1 MNICEFIKTSVIK
14 GAIFDMDGT
23 LTDSMKRWSEIYSV
37 LSDYLKTELPQGFMM
52 QVNHIPMRGRVKEI
66 VAEFSPDFDEDEVY
80 SFWVERAAEYY
91 EKVFKIKPYM
101 LETLEELKASGVKCA
116 IATASDR
123 RLAEAFIKSNGLE
136 KYISSVTALD
146 EVSRPKSFPDIYLKA
161 AEKLGV
167 KPSECIVFED
177 ALTAI
182 KAAKVGGF
190 KVCGVRDD
198 CSERD
203 EEQIKSISDLI
214 LGFEC

>member
-1 MNICEFIKTSVIK
+1 MGISGFVKANGIK
-14 GAIFDMDGT
+14 GAVFDMDGT
-23 LTDSMKRWSEIYSV
+23 LTDSMKRWGEIYSA
-37 LSDYLKTELPQGFMM
+37 LSSRLNIRLPDGFMM
-52 QVNHIPMRGRVKEI
+52 KVNHLPMSGRVKEI
-66 VAEFSPDFDEDEVY
+66 KKQFSLDFDEEEVY
-80 SFWVERAAEYY
+80 SFWVKKAAEYY

-101 LETLEELKASGVKCA
+101 LETLKGLKASGVKCA

-136 KYISSVTALD
+136 KYISSVTGLD
-146 EVSRPKSFPDIYLKA
+146 EVCRPKSFPDIYLKA

-182 KAAKVGGF
+182 KAAKGGGF

-198 CSERD
+198 CSEND

-214 LGFEC
+214 LGFD